1 MAGMIGRLSALAI
14 LLAAAPGW
22 AQEADES
29 AAGRE
34 TCAEVGLDGD
44 FRLKIPCP
52 PGTRGLLQ
60 QLPRPADPAPRRDIV
75 IDPEWPH
82 DQAMAVEHDWPRDW
96 AMIVPQPQ
104 AKEETMPVFD
114 DLVGLQLSGEWGDIS
129 VDSGA
134 EDDLD
139 DWYFKKALDEA
150 AE

>member
-22 AQEADES
+22 AQEVDEQ

-34 TCAEVGLDGD
+34 TCAEVSLDGD

-82 DQAMAVEHDWPRDW
+82 DQAMVAEHDWSHDW
-96 AMIVPQPQ
+96 AMVVPQ
-104 AKEETMPVFD
+104 ADEEAETIPLFD
-114 DLVGLQLSGEWGDIS
+114 DLLKQFGPFMSRNPQGEGDQGEW
-129 VDSGA
+129 
-134 EDDLD
+134 
-139 DWYFKKALDEA
+139 YFEKEIDGA